1 MVKTSTQII
10 GALALAGALMSNG
23 PASAAQPT
31 PGLQAD
37 LNAARTSADVVVP
50 VDCDAA
56 QADQTKTTSV
66 SVKIF
71 QSVGRLLNIGTGSG
85 TPTCTGQL
93 EDVNITVNAI
103 PGLKFQPGPSTILI
117 KLTETTTTPPV
128 PPLTTPTVTITETES
143 GARVD
148 LRP

>member
-1 MVKTSTQII
+1 MWWFRWI
-10 GALALAGALMSNG
+10 A
-23 PASAAQPT
+23 T
-31 PGLQAD
+31 P
-37 LNAARTSADVVVP
+37 RKRVRP
-50 VDCDAA
+50 R
-56 QADQTKTTSV
+56 TTSV

-93 EDVNITVNAI
+93 EDVTITVNAI

-143 GARVD
+143 GARID